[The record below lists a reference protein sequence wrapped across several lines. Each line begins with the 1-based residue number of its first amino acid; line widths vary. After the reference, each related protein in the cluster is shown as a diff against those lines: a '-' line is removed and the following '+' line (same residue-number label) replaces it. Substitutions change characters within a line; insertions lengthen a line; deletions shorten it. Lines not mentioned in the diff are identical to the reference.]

1 MKNTIGALLIIAIA
15 ALLSNNAFARD
26 DRLKFPIEDV
36 LSIEGNKSKLSG
48 KVKFF
53 FGDEDYGTAE
63 KNYGSFTS
71 NKKTNAF
78 NKSDKVACERAMLS
92 SLISLDRRALKEGGN
107 AVVEITSEY
116 RNQSFKSNSEY
127 ECGAGAFIAGVALSG
142 KVVQIQ
148 E

>member
-1 MKNTIGALLIIAIA
+1 MKKAIGALLIIATGI
-15 ALLSNNAFARD
+15 LLSNNAFARD
-26 DRLKFPIEDV
+26 DRLKFPIADV
-36 LSIEGNKSKLSG
+36 LSSEDSKAKLSG
-48 KVKFF
+48 KVEFF
-53 FGDEDYGTAE
+53 FGDEDYGTTE
-63 KNYGSFTS
+63 KDYGSFTS

-107 AVVEITSEY
+107 AVVEITSVY
-116 RNQSFKSNSEY
+116 RNQTFKSNSEY
-127 ECGAGAFIAGVALSG
+127 ECGAGAILAGVALSG